1 MSTWLPLI
9 GGKPAPKKF
18 DLYEALPEGPGLWG
32 SCLRPWTPPCDRP
45 QFTTKTP
52 HLPLLSNHFLPF
64 FPPPFIWHYLGSC
77 PCPLRPPALL
87 RPNTGALQPA
97 RTASS
102 HGLDLLGRGRTQ
114 CAESNLFASIGAQN
128 FMFLDKRMRWG
139 LDRSPL
145 HDTPICGCTRLMWR
159 SHVAGSNYPSD

>member
-1 MSTWLPLI
+1 MTDRNSQPKLPICPFSQIISFPSSHHHSFGTTWVPVLALCDHRRSS
-9 GGKPAPKKF
+9 AP
-18 DLYEALPEGPGLWG
+18 
-32 SCLRPWTPPCDRP
+32 TP
-45 QFTTKTP
+45 
-52 HLPLLSNHFLPF
+52 
-64 FPPPFIWHYLGSC
+64 
-77 PCPLRPPALL
+77 
-87 RPNTGALQPA
+87 GALQPA

-102 HGLDLLGRGRTQ
+102 HGLDLLGRGLTR

-159 SHVAGSNYPSD
+159 SHVAGSNYPRD